1 MRRFIAAPFA
11 LLILGIALDASA
23 QQPASTSDKPKA
35 DQQGG
40 VRKDPKGIKGI
51 SPFWEAIKKGDD
63 AFAARDID
71 GAKAQY
77 QEAIKAEPQNPMG
90 HYRLG
95 EAELMKGNMAD
106 AEADWQS
113 ALRFSGQVPTLKA
126 KVLFVLADLR
136 ERQRQL
142 DQATT
147 AWHAYADNAKAT
159 PTAKTFPETPPD
171 RIKRIDDWKKLE
183 NDYAAVKERIKARL
197 AEAEKKAAEDAQSP
211 KNK

>member
-1 MRRFIAAPFA
+1 MRRFIAAPLA
-11 LLILGIALDASA
+11 LLVFGIALDASA
-23 QQPASTSDKPKA
+23 QTAGAPDKAKA

-40 VRKDPKGIKGI
+40 PRKDPKGVKGI

-63 AFAARDID
+63 AFAARDVD

-95 EAELMKGNMAD
+95 EAELKKGNLND

-113 ALRFSGQVPTLKA
+113 ALRFSASVPTLKG
-126 KVLFVLADLR
+126 KVLLVLADLK

-142 DQATT
+142 DQAAT
-147 AWHAYADNAKAT
+147 AWNAYADFAKAT
-159 PTAKTFPETPPD
+159 PAAKTFPETAPD
-171 RIKRIDDWKKLE
+171 RIKRIEDWKKLE
-183 NDYAAVKERIKARL
+183 ADYAAVKERIKARL
-197 AEAEKKAAEDAQSP
+197 AEAEKKAAEDAMSP

>member
-11 LLILGIALDASA
+11 LLVLGIALDASA
-23 QQPASTSDKPKA
+23 QAASTSDTPKA
-35 DQQGG
+35 DQQGAP
-40 VRKDPKGIKGI
+40 RKDPKGIKGI

-63 AFAARDID
+63 ALAARDLD

-113 ALRFSGQVPTLKA
+113 ALRFSGQVPTMKA

-147 AWHAYADNAKAT
+147 AWNAYADHAKAA
-159 PTAKTFPETPPD
+159 PTAKTYPETPRD
-171 RIKRIDDWKKLE
+171 RLKRIEDWKKLE
-183 NDYAAVKERIKARL
+183 TEYAAVKERIKARL
-197 AEAEKKAAEDAQSP
+197 DEAEKKAAEDAQSP
-211 KNK
+211 KNR